1 MSFLLKENQFW
12 QSTCNKSSGFRC
24 SYTVQKKRGN
34 IIGSLPT
41 LNSTGT
47 DIDIMSKIRLNYLDN
62 FNFLWYKEQWCN
74 VFIFDT
80 CIFTIS
86 LIFKLA
92 SSFLSV
98 LFIQLF
104 LILKNYTYFYF
115 FNVTEWKA
123 VINKDIIM
131 QCWFHYC

>member
-12 QSTCNKSSGFRC
+12 RSTCNKSSGFRC

-47 DIDIMSKIRLNYLDN
+47 DIMSKIRLNYLDN

>member
-47 DIDIMSKIRLNYLDN
+47 DIMSKIRLNYLDN

>member
-47 DIDIMSKIRLNYLDN
+47 DIMSKNRLNYLDN

>member
-1 MSFLLKENQFW
+1 MSFLLKEYQFW

-24 SYTVQKKRGN
+24 SYTVQRKRGN

-47 DIDIMSKIRLNYLDN
+47 DIMSKNRLNYLDD

-74 VFIFDT
+74 VFIFYT

-104 LILKNYTYFYF
+104 LILKNYTHFYF

-123 VINKDIIM
+123 VINKVIIM